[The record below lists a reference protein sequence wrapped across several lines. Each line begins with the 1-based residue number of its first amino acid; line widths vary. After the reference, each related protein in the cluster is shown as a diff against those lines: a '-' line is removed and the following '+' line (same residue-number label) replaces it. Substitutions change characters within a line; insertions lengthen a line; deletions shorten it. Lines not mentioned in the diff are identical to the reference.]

1 MSYKLLKAALKDKFK
16 RDVTSC
22 NIMAEVLA
30 SKLFKLTDL
39 PESMKVALF
48 INGFIP
54 QIRDALNIKEC
65 KTISDCEKW
74 ARRFQKMHFVQ
85 KGSSVIVT
93 EEVDITQ
100 VSDVRPR
107 QQKQSVQTT
116 QKSQQVGAKDNKIPQ
131 FM

>member
-1 MSYKLLKAALKDKFK
+1 ML
-16 RDVTSC
+16 
-22 NIMAEVLA
+22 
-30 SKLFKLTDL
+30 L
-39 PESMKVALF
+39 PE
-48 INGFIP
+48 
-54 QIRDALNIKEC
+54 
-65 KTISDCEKW
+65 
-74 ARRFQKMHFVQ
+74 MHFVQ